1 MKQTKNAIWKF
12 SSEATEVWRGSTEVK
27 AQPNVKNVQKYTN
40 RMLSG
45 LSIHKWS
52 NLKFARPKFKLGTTE
67 LQQMH
72 KQSNIHTLWKFSEDT
87 TEVRFRSTEVQ
98 IGDDWTWERQNRA
111 LNQATGIIV
120 QTRSKF

>member
-52 NLKFARPKFKLGTTE
+52 NLKFAQPKFKLGTTE

-72 KQSNIHTLWKFSEDT
+72 TQSK
-87 TEVRFRSTEVQ
+87 
-98 IGDDWTWERQNRA
+98 NRA
-111 LNQATGIIV
+111 TFMLSGNSLKTWLKFDFDRPKSKLGI
-120 QTRSKF
+120 TELEKDKTEH